1 MNQFRKAMKSTGIV
15 FFGLILALFQFSRS
29 CSVAVSPV
37 TSCKAQAESSIDP
50 AVIRKVF
57 EKQSESGST
66 LAPDLVEMAVQ
77 RFLEDPDVQ
86 KQEFILCM
94 MDAQA
99 LCFFDGAGIM
109 PDEEIQLKLVER
121 GWSNPTKWDCF
132 WPKTKTVVENPYD

>member
-1 MNQFRKAMKSTGIV
+1 M
-15 FFGLILALFQFSRS
+15 
-29 CSVAVSPV
+29 VSPV

-50 AVIRKVF
+50 AVIKKVF
-57 EKQSESGST
+57 EKPSASGST
-66 LAPDLVEMAVQ
+66 MAPDLVEMAVQ
-77 RFLEDPDVQ
+77 RYLEDPDVQ

-99 LCFFDGAGIM
+99 LCFFDGAEVIS
-109 PDEEIQLKLVER
+109 DEEIQLKLGER